1 MALSI
6 VPLRPSLNQNDV
18 KRIEKDP
25 SSNFVRGR
33 LVLHPARK
41 KHVFLG
47 DDFVETWKTIL
58 QCVGIFSIIPSYVSM
73 PFQHVIDTA
82 RILAK
87 HC

>member
-58 QCVGIFSIIPSYVSM
+58 QCVGVSM